1 MTNFLK
7 LLFVLAIFGAL
18 TACGGMSFDAAEFDA
33 RTDGLGGVENTSPAA
48 GHNDGGPGD
57 QGDTGR

>member
-1 MTNFLK
+1 MTHFLK
-7 LLFVLAIFGAL
+7 LFFVLAIFGAL
-18 TACGGMSFDAAEFDA
+18 TACGGMSFDNDAFDA
-33 RTDGLGGVENTSPAA
+33 RKDRNGGAENTAPVA